1 MKSLTN
7 KQPLSNEHFYKICII
22 GGGMTGAIMALLLK
36 KSKLFDTKDIA
47 WIVPKINKQNDF
59 RTTFYN
65 QESIELLNK
74 LNVWNDLKKSDYTS
88 VKKIKVFG
96 KKGSTPLVWDN
107 SNNNDYFGAVIKNK
121 VMLTSIFKKLDGIRQ
136 FEAFVTNTTCNTFER
151 TLYLDNKES
160 IKTNLILSADG
171 KNSQIRKLLSIKT
184 ISKKT
189 GHIAISGF
197 LEQSRNHKLTAIQAF
212 TDLGPIG
219 LLPFG
224 NTNKINFVLSV
235 EENKYKYILSKDNSE
250 QYLCKKLENFFSI
263 LNLNFKPIKK
273 INNISS
279 NFTSWPLDLN
289 FIIDPTANRAIL
301 IGDAA
306 HSLHP
311 LAGQGLNLA
320 MRDCV
325 SVINSIE
332 KSLMFGN
339 DLGDISIL
347 NSYKRDRLSKTI
359 AMTAITDFLFYGFT
373 SNSNVAQTIL
383 SKGMETLNKSKL
395 KNIFSQLAAK

>member
-7 KQPLSNEHFYKICII
+7 KQTLSKEHFYKICII

-47 WIVPKINKQNDF
+47 WIVPKIKEQNDL

-65 QESIELLNK
+65 QESIKLLNK
-74 LNVWNDLKKSDYTS
+74 LNVWNDLKKNDFTN

-96 KKGSTPLVWDN
+96 KKGVSPLVWDN
-107 SNNNDYFGAVIKNK
+107 SNNNNQFGAVIKNN
-121 VMLTSIFKKLDGIRQ
+121 VMLTSICKKLDGIKK
-136 FEAFVTNTTCNTFER
+136 FEVFVTNTTCNNFER
-151 TLYLDNKES
+151 TLYLSNKES

-171 KNSQIRKLLSIKT
+171 KNSKIRDLLSIKT
-184 ISKKT
+184 IKKKT
-189 GHIAISGF
+189 GHVAISGF
-197 LEQSRNHKLTAIQAF
+197 LEQSRNHNLTAIQAF

-224 NTNKINFVLSV
+224 STNKINFVLSV
-235 EENKYKYILSKDNSE
+235 EENKYKYILSKKDPE
-250 QYLCKKLENFFSI
+250 QYLCKNLENFFSI
-263 LNLNFKPIKK
+263 LNLNFKTIKK
-273 INNISS
+273 INNINT
-279 NFTSWPLDLN
+279 NFSSWPLDLN
-289 FIIDPTANRAIL
+289 FIMNPTANRAIL

-325 SVINSIE
+325 SVVNSIE

-339 DLGDISIL
+339 DLGDTTIL
-347 NSYKRDRLSKTI
+347 NSYKKDRLSKTF

-373 SNSNVAQTIL
+373 SNSNIAQTIL
-383 SKGMETLNKSKL
+383 SKGMETLNKSNM

>member
-7 KQPLSNEHFYKICII
+7 KQTLSKEHFYKICII

-47 WIVPKINKQNDF
+47 WIVPKIKEQNDL

-65 QESIELLNK
+65 QESIKLLNK
-74 LNVWNDLKKSDYTS
+74 LNVWNDLKKNDYTN

-96 KKGSTPLVWDN
+96 KKGVSPLVWDN
-107 SNNNDYFGAVIKNK
+107 SNNNNQFGAVIKNN
-121 VMLTSIFKKLDGIRQ
+121 VMLTSICKKLDGIKK
-136 FEAFVTNTTCNTFER
+136 FEVFVTNTTCNNFER
-151 TLYLDNKES
+151 TLYLSNKES

-171 KNSQIRKLLSIKT
+171 KNSKIRDLLSIKT
-184 ISKKT
+184 IKKKT
-189 GHIAISGF
+189 GHVAISGF
-197 LEQSRNHKLTAIQAF
+197 LEQSRNHNLTAIQAF

-224 NTNKINFVLSV
+224 STNKINFVLSV
-235 EENKYKYILSKDNSE
+235 EENKYKYILSKKDPE
-250 QYLCKKLENFFSI
+250 QYLCQNLENFFSI
-263 LNLNFKPIKK
+263 LNLNFKTIKK
-273 INNISS
+273 INNINT
-279 NFTSWPLDLN
+279 NFSSWPLDLN
-289 FIIDPTANRAIL
+289 FIMNPTANRAIL

-320 MRDCV
+320 LRDCV
-325 SVINSIE
+325 SVVNSIE

-339 DLGDISIL
+339 DLGDTTIL
-347 NSYKRDRLSKTI
+347 NSYKKDRLSKTF

>member
-7 KQPLSNEHFYKICII
+7 KQPLSKEDFYKICIV

-36 KSKLFDTKDIA
+36 KSKLFDTNEIV
-47 WIVPKINKQNDF
+47 WIVPKIKLDNDL

-65 QESIELLNK
+65 QESIELLK
-74 LNVWNDLKKSDYTS
+74 RLNVWNTLKKNDYTN
-88 VKKIKVFG
+88 VKKIEVFS
-96 KKGSTPLVWDN
+96 KKDTFPLIWDN
-107 SNNNDYFGAVIKNK
+107 SDKEERFGAVVKNNI
-121 VMLTSIFKKLDGIRQ
+121 MLTSIFKKLDDINQ
-136 FEAFVTNTTCNTFER
+136 YESFVTNTSCDDFER
-151 TLYLDNKES
+151 TLYLNNKQS
-160 IKTNLILSADG
+160 IKTNLVLSADG
-171 KNSQIRKLLSIKT
+171 KNSQLRKLLSVKT

-197 LEQSRNHKLTAIQAF
+197 LEQSRDHKSTAIQAF
-212 TDLGPIG
+212 TKLGPIG
-219 LLPFG
+219 LLPFE
-224 NTNKINFVLSV
+224 NKNKINFVLSV
-235 EENKYKYILSKDNSE
+235 EETKYKDILSKDNPE
-250 QYLCKKLENFFSI
+250 QYICDKLDNFFSS

-273 INNISS
+273 INNINNKLS
-279 NFTSWPLDLN
+279 SWPLNLT
-289 FIIDPTANRAIL
+289 FISNPTANRAIL
-301 IGDAA
+301 VGDAA

-332 KSLMFGN
+332 KSLKFGN

-347 NSYKRDRLSKTI
+347 NSYKQERLPKTI

-373 SNSNVAQTIL
+373 SNSNILKTLL
-383 SKGMETLNKSKL
+383 SKGMVTLNKSNL
-395 KNIFSQLAAK
+395 KNIFSGLAVK

>member
-1 MKSLTN
+1 MKSFTN
-7 KQPLSNEHFYKICII
+7 KQPLSKEHFYKICIV

-36 KSKLFDTKDIA
+36 ESKLFDTDDIA
-47 WIVPKINKQNDF
+47 WIIPKVKIQNDI

-65 QESIELLNK
+65 QESIILLKK
-74 LNVWNDLKKSDYTS
+74 LNVWDALKKGDYTS
-88 VKKIKVFG
+88 IKKINVFG
-96 KKGSTPLVWDN
+96 KKNASPLTWD
-107 SNNNDYFGAVIKNK
+107 SSSKEKDFGAVIKNN
-121 VMLTSIFKKLDGIRQ
+121 VILTSIFKKLDGIKQ
-136 FEAFVTNTTCNTFER
+136 FEAFVTNTTCDDFER
-151 TLYLDNKES
+151 TLYLNNKES
-160 IKTNLILSADG
+160 IKTNLVLSADG
-171 KNSQIRKLLSIKT
+171 KNSPLRKLLSIKT

-197 LEQSRNHKLTAIQAF
+197 LEQSREHNLTAIQAF

-219 LLPFG
+219 LLPFESK
-224 NTNKINFVLSV
+224 NKINFVLSV
-235 EENKYKYILSKDNSE
+235 EEAKYKIILSKDNPE
-250 QYLCKKLENFFSI
+250 KYICAKLDNFFSS
-263 LNLNFKPIKK
+263 LNLSFKPIKK
-273 INNISS
+273 ISDISNNLS
-279 NFTSWPLDLN
+279 SWPLNLN
-289 FIIDPTANRAIL
+289 FIINPTAKRAIL

-325 SVINSIE
+325 SVLHSIE
-332 KSLMFGN
+332 KSLKFGN

-347 NSYKRDRLSKTI
+347 NSYKKDRLSKTI

-373 SNSNVAQTIL
+373 SNSKIAQTIL
-383 SKGMETLNKSKL
+383 SKGMEALNKSNL

>member
-7 KQPLSNEHFYKICII
+7 KQPLSKEHFYKICVV

-36 KSKLFDTKDIA
+36 KSNLFDTNDIA
-47 WIVPKINKQNDF
+47 WIVPKIRIDNDL

-65 QESIELLNK
+65 QKSIDLLNE
-74 LNVWNDLKKSDYTS
+74 LDVWGSLKKTDYTNI
-88 VKKIKVFG
+88 KKIEVFG
-96 KKGSTPLVWDN
+96 KKDASPLIWNN
-107 SNNNDYFGAVIKNK
+107 SGKEELFGAVVKNN
-121 VMLTSIFKKLDGIRQ
+121 VMLNSIFEKLDGINKY
-136 FEAFVTNTTCNTFER
+136 EAFVNNTTCDDFER
-151 TLYLDNKES
+151 TLYLNNKQS
-160 IKTNLILSADG
+160 IKTNLVLSADG
-171 KNSQIRKLLSIKT
+171 KNSQLRKLLAIKT
-184 ISKKT
+184 IAKKT

-197 LEQSRNHKLTAIQAF
+197 LEQSREHKFTAIQAF

-219 LLPFG
+219 LLPFE
-224 NTNKINFVLSV
+224 NKNKLNFVLSI
-235 EENKYKYILSKDNSE
+235 EKNKYKNILSKDDPQKYICE
-250 QYLCKKLENFFSI
+250 KLDVFFSS
-263 LNLNFKPIKK
+263 LKLKFKPIKK
-273 INNISS
+273 INNINNELS
-279 NFTSWPLDLN
+279 SWPLNLN
-289 FIIDPTANRAIL
+289 FIINPTTKRAIL

-332 KSLMFGN
+332 QSLKFGN

-347 NSYKRDRLSKTI
+347 KSYKKDRLSKTI

-373 SNSNVAQTIL
+373 SNSNIAHTFL
-383 SKGMETLNKSKL
+383 SKGMESLNKSDL
-395 KNIFSQLAAK
+395 KNIFSKFAAK